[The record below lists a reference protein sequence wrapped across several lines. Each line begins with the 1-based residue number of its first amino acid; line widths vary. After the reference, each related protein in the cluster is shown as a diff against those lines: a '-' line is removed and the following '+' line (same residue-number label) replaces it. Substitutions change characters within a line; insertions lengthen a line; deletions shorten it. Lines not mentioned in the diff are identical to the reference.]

1 MTMGAAVTDLP
12 TIDVSAPDEQVASD
26 LLRAYTDVG
35 FALVFGHGIPQGLFD
50 ELFAALAELVALP
63 LHRKMAIAL
72 NERHRGYIP
81 IGTSTDVA
89 SEYEEVTSPN
99 QSESFIMMREAGPDD
114 PDVVAGAYLAG
125 PNQWPD
131 LDGFRP
137 VLEAYHEAME
147 GLARRIIG
155 LFAIALSD
163 INGTMGPMFERP
175 TTWLRLLR
183 YPSQQAVPSGV
194 GYGSAPHRDFG
205 AITLLAQREV
215 PGLEVLHPDGRWILV
230 EPEPDALVLNTG
242 EVMHRWSNGRLRKT
256 PHRVINRS
264 GQERYS
270 APFFFDPNV
279 AAVIEPLPCCVDE
292 ANPPQFAPVRFG
304 QFLRSELEAGYD
316 RHRAGDRR

>member
-1 MTMGAAVTDLP
+1 MPTTGAAVSDLP
-12 TIDVSAPDEQVASD
+12 TIDLSAPDEQVAND
-26 LLRAYTDVG
+26 LLRTYTEVG
-35 FALVFGHGIPQGLFD
+35 FALVRGHGIGPDLFD
-50 ELFAALAELVALP
+50 ELFAASAKFAAQP

-72 NERHRGYIP
+72 NELHRGYIP

-99 QSESFIMMREAGPDD
+99 QSESFVMMREAGPDD
-114 PDVVAGAYLAG
+114 PDVLAGAYLAG
-125 PNQWPD
+125 PNQWPE
-131 LDGFRP
+131 LDGFRS

-147 GLARRIIG
+147 DLARRMIG
-155 LFAIALSD
+155 LFAVALCD
-163 INGTMGPMFERP
+163 IDGVMEPMFERP

-183 YPSQQAVPSGV
+183 YPAPLGAPSGA

-205 AITLLAQREV
+205 AITLLAQSDV

-230 EPEPDALVLNTG
+230 EPEPDAIVLNTG

-264 GQERYS
+264 GKERYS

-279 AAVIEPLPCCVDE
+279 SAVVEPLPCCVG
-292 ANPPQFAPVRFG
+292 ATNPPQFVPVRFG
-304 QFLRSELEAGYD
+304 DFLRSELEAGYD
-316 RHRAGDRR
+316 RHRTH